1 MAEYDT
7 QMYQRSPIPRYDTV
21 PYVPWELP
29 YKKHACKAFT
39 KFPERDGRTTEG
51 WECSANYNTGGVVCL
66 IVRSF
71 KVVRATSVNECTL
84 LSTLALIVAA
94 GEDTSMHMMRAHR
107 PRHFFFVDPSDA
119 LGRDTVSKCFGS

>member
-1 MAEYDT
+1 M
-7 QMYQRSPIPRYDTV
+7 
-21 PYVPWELP
+21 
-29 YKKHACKAFT
+29 
-39 KFPERDGRTTEG
+39 G
-51 WECSANYNTGGVVCL
+51 SANYNTGGVVCL

-107 PRHFFFVDPSDA
+107 PRHFFRGPFRR
-119 LGRDTVSKCFGS
+119 LGARHCVKMFWELKYSQQSLHSHIVQIRLS

>member
-1 MAEYDT
+1 MEG
-7 QMYQRSPIPRYDTV
+7 RR
-21 PYVPWELP
+21 
-29 YKKHACKAFT
+29 
-39 KFPERDGRTTEG
+39 RDGIAEPMG
-51 WECSANYNTGGVVCL
+51 AANYNTGGVVCL

-107 PRHFFFVDPSDA
+107 PRHFFSWTLQTPWGATLCQNV
-119 LGRDTVSKCFGS
+119 LGIKI